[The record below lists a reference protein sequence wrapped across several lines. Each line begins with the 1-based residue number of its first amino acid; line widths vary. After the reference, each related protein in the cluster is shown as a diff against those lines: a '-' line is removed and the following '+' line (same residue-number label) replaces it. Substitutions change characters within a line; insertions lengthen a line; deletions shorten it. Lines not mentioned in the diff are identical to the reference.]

1 MAKFKKGQSGNP
13 AGRKLGSVSSGL
25 RLLRE
30 AAGEIMPLVIQ
41 RAKAG
46 DAEAQRLI
54 LDRAVPKL
62 RPVSPSE
69 AVLLPD
75 GNFVDQ
81 VRALL
86 RVVAVGELS
95 PTTAAEIANIIALAA
110 KVEEVDSLR
119 DEMSALKAVLEARR
133 KRNGKR
139 T

>member
-86 RVVAVGELS
+86 RGVAGGELS
-95 PTTAAEIANIIALAA
+95 PTTAAEVANIIALAA
-110 KVEEVDSLR
+110 KVEEVDNLR
-119 DEMSALKAVLEARR
+119 DELASLRAVLEARR
-133 KRNGKR
+133 NRNGKR
-139 T
+139 A

>member
-25 RLLRE
+25 RLLRD
-30 AAGEIMPLVIQ
+30 AAGDILPLVIQ

-69 AVLLPD
+69 TVMLPD

-86 RVVAVGELS
+86 RGVAGGELS
-95 PTTAAEIANIIALAA
+95 ATTAAEIANIIALAA

-119 DEMSALKAVLEARR
+119 DEMAALRAVLEARR
-133 KRNGKR
+133 NRNGKR
-139 T
+139 A